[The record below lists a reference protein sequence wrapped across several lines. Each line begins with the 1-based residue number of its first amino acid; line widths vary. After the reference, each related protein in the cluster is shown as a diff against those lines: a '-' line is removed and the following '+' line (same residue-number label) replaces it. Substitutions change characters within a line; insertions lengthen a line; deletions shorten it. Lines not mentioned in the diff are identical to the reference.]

1 LLGWTVKTF
10 GKQSKI
16 KVLKILLEIFLVEQK
31 DKKTW

>member
-1 LLGWTVKTF
+1 MDCKTF

-31 DKKTW
+31 HKKTW